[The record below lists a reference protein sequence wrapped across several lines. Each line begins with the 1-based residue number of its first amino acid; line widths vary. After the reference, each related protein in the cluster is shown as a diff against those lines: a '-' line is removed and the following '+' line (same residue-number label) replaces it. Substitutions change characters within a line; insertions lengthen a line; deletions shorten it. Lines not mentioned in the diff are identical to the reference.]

1 MVRDAL
7 AHRLQPGEQPSPVLL
22 VIEQAVDLP
31 PVSRVRVLLLAQDV
45 VERVGRGHD
54 HGRDGRPPGQPS
66 SAIPARESQ
75 TVVPDADLGGERQL
89 SSGCGTSI
97 LSQCFGLNRFT
108 RVPGA
113 ILEAAAMVS
122 GSSSCVRSFHGM
134 ECS

>member
-1 MVRDAL
+1 MLTASGRAELAKRVRRTATQEESGALRLGMVRDAL

-75 TVVPDADLGGERQL
+75 TVVPDADLGGER
-89 SSGCGTSI
+89 
-97 LSQCFGLNRFT
+97 
-108 RVPGA
+108 
-113 ILEAAAMVS
+113 
-122 GSSSCVRSFHGM
+122 
-134 ECS
+134 

>member
-54 HGRDGRPPGQPS
+54 HDRDGRPPGQPS

-75 TVVPDADLGGERQL
+75 TVVPDADLGGEREL
-89 SSGCGTSI
+89 SSANCPRASDSTALRGFRQ
-97 LSQCFGLNRFT
+97 LFLRL
-108 RVPGA
+108 RPW
-113 ILEAAAMVS
+113 
-122 GSSSCVRSFHGM
+122 
-134 ECS
+134 

>member
-54 HGRDGRPPGQPS
+54 HGRDGRPPGNLPAQFQLAKARQS
-66 SAIPARESQ
+66 SQMRI
-75 TVVPDADLGGERQL
+75 
-89 SSGCGTSI
+89 
-97 LSQCFGLNRFT
+97 
-108 RVPGA
+108 
-113 ILEAAAMVS
+113 
-122 GSSSCVRSFHGM
+122 
-134 ECS
+134 